1 MCTEE
6 TENNLEKKDRFATG
20 LKFLRSSGSSEGL
33 KQNKTN
39 ILTTA
44 RLNTVGNVHE
54 SNDSFTTWVSA
65 GTISSEQSNK
75 NDVGIGSRSQDPW
88 GTP

>member
-33 KQNKTN
+33 KKKEKKFDDCTFKYSWEC
-39 ILTTA
+39 A
-44 RLNTVGNVHE
+44 
-54 SNDSFTTWVSA
+54 
-65 GTISSEQSNK
+65 
-75 NDVGIGSRSQDPW
+75 
-88 GTP
+88 